1 MLKRVLFAAAI
12 TGLIAGAALPLHSTP
27 ADAASGCFKAAKA
40 KFPGA
45 GYHKVRH
52 EYRVACRAHWKA
64 YKTAQRAAKKAA

>member
-1 MLKRVLFAAAI
+1 MLFAAAI
-12 TGLIAGAALPLHSTP
+12 TGLMAGAALPLHSTP

-45 GYHKVRH
+45 GHYNRH
-52 EYRVACRAHWKA
+52 EYRVACRAHWRA